1 MTRYSRDRMLRKALV
16 VCALVSASLAGV
28 CANAAGVSRAP
39 RSYYLALG
47 DSIAY
52 GIQPDKFDKGVP
64 PSGYRTGYVDVFAKR
79 LRQHAPEIRLVNY
92 SCPGES
98 TVSFVRGGCPWL
110 SEGRKLHDPY
120 RGAQLKGALAF
131 LAAHRGQVSPI
142 TIHLWGNDIDPVAE
156 ACKGDFAC
164 IEKRAPAAIAQIS
177 SRLEDILHR
186 LRTAAPDAEIIV
198 NGTWNFNVDDLART
212 DPLFRSLDR
221 AIRRAATGANARFAD
236 IFPLFN
242 PKGNVARER
251 ARVCSLVFICKRDD
265 PHPTDAGYRAIA
277 DAVWKA
283 SGY

>member
-1 MTRYSRDRMLRKALV
+1 MLRQALV
-16 VCALVSASLAGV
+16 AGV
-28 CANAAGVSRAP
+28 VVAGAILGFSGEALSVHQAP
-39 RSYYLALG
+39 KSYYLALG

-52 GIQPDKFDKGVP
+52 GLQPNKYDQGLP

-79 LRQHAPEIRLVNY
+79 LRQISPKIRVVNY

-110 SEGRKLHDPY
+110 AEGRKLHDPF
-120 RGAQLKGALAF
+120 RGTQMKAALAF
-131 LAAHRGQVSPI
+131 IAAHHGQVSPI
-142 TIHLWGNDIDPVAE
+142 TLHLWGNDIDPVAE

-164 IEKRAPAAIAQIS
+164 IKKRAPAAIAQIA
-177 SRLEDILHR
+177 SRLGDILRR
-186 LRTAAPDAEIIV
+186 LRAAAPNADIIV
-198 NGTWNFNVDDLART
+198 NGTWNFNADDLART
-212 DPLFRSLDR
+212 DPLFRSLDV
-221 AIRRAATGANARFAD
+221 AIRRAAVRANARFAD

-242 PKGNVARER
+242 PQGNAGRER
-251 ARVCSLVFICKRDD
+251 ARVCSFVFICKRDD

>member
-1 MTRYSRDRMLRKALV
+1 MLRQALV
-16 VCALVSASLAGV
+16 VAVLAAGSLAGV
-28 CANAAGVSRAP
+28 TAGGATP
-39 RSYYLALG
+39 QQTPKSYDLALG

-52 GIQPDKFDKGVP
+52 GIQPDKSDRGLP

-79 LRQHAPEIRLVNY
+79 LEQLAPTIRVVNY

-110 SEGRKLHDPY
+110 TEGKKLHDPY
-120 RGAQLKGALAF
+120 QGTQMKAALAF

-156 ACKGDFAC
+156 ACSGNFAC

-177 SRLEDILHR
+177 SRLGAIVKR
-186 LRTAAPDAEIIV
+186 LRAAAPNAEIIV
-198 NGTWNFNVDDLART
+198 NGTWNFNYEDLART
-212 DPLFRSLDR
+212 DPLFRALD
-221 AIRRAATGANARFAD
+221 AGLRRAATAAGARFAELLT
-236 IFPLFN
+236 LFN
-242 PKGNVARER
+242 PQGNAAREK
-251 ARVCSLVFICKRDD
+251 ARVCSLLFICSRDD

-277 DAVWKA
+277 AAVWKA